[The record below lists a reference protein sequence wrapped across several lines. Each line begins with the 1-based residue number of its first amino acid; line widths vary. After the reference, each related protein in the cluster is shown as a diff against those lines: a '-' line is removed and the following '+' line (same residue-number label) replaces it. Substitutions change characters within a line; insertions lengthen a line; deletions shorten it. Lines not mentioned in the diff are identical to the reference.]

1 MILRGKYGLIFTVR
15 NMRLNTGCVMRNNGR
30 ISGVILLSAVVYQQ
44 AFWSHVLPICRK
56 TCDEQKLLRVAK
68 NFNLCLIAGIFRFG

>member
-1 MILRGKYGLIFTVR
+1 MAAKRGFNKVILRGKYGLIFTLR

-44 AFWSHVLPICRK
+44 AFWSQCL
-56 TCDEQKLLRVAK
+56 TDMSE
-68 NFNLCLIAGIFRFG
+68 NL